1 MITKAER
8 RVLAMVADGLG
19 NRQIVRRLHWCGS
32 AASTTMC
39 RIYRKLGL
47 SRLPRAEQRRRAIW
61 LYFTGEAMR

>member
-8 RVLAMVADGLG
+8 RVLALPADGL
-19 NRQIVRRLHWCGS
+19 NTRQISRHMGWCDS

-39 RIYRKLGL
+39 RVYRKLGL
-47 SRLPRAEQRRRAIW
+47 SRLLRAEQRRRAIW